1 MERNKKRVIIL
12 LLKNKVVIRREKML
26 IVNDIYKRFAEV
38 KAVNG
43 VSFKLEKGTILGVL
57 GKNGA
62 GKSTIFRI
70 ILGILEADKGSYT
83 LDSKEYNLTDSK
95 KIGFLPE
102 EGSLSQELTVYEQLS
117 FYGSLKGMAEDKI
130 IESTVKWLKRF
141 NIVDYMNKKIKEL
154 SKGNRQ
160 RIQFIVSVLHE
171 PEYLILDE
179 PFSGVDPLG
188 VELFKEILLELKKE
202 GKAIIFSSH
211 RMEHVELFCDEILL
225 LDKGETLC
233 YGNLNEIKEKYPK
246 QKLIVK
252 ENKNKIK
259 KILLLKD
266 IEEYKRMNKD
276 KNIIVERLSLNDI
289 FIDKVGEH
297 DDK

>member
-1 MERNKKRVIIL
+1 
-12 LLKNKVVIRREKML
+12 ML
-26 IVNDIYKRFAEV
+26 IANDLYKRFAEV
-38 KAVNG
+38 RAVNG
-43 VSFKLEKGTILGVL
+43 VSFKLGKGTILGVL

-83 LDSKEYNLTDSK
+83 LDSKKYNLTDSK

-102 EGSLSQELTVYEQLS
+102 EGSLSHELTVYEQLS
-117 FYGSLKGMAEDKI
+117 FYGSLKEMSEDMI
-130 IESTVKWLKRF
+130 LESTIKWLKKF
-141 NIVDYMNKKIKEL
+141 DIVDYMNKRIKEL

-160 RIQFIVSVLHE
+160 RIQFIVSVLHD

-211 RMEHVELFCDEILL
+211 RMEHVELFCDDILL
-225 LDKGETLC
+225 IDEGITLC
-233 YGNLNEIKEKYPK
+233 YGNLEEIKEKYPK
-246 QKLIVK
+246 QKLVIK
-252 ENKNKIK
+252 ENKNKIE
-259 KILLLKD
+259 KILSTKD
-266 IEEYKRMNKD
+266 IEKYKKINKGE
-276 KNIIVERLSLNDI
+276 NIKVEKLSLNDI